1 MRMGNPSVRR
11 WASKSGSVPLNPE
24 VTPVTYKGVYGKT
37 AILALLT
44 IVAAVA
50 TEFLILNAI
59 ANANWEFIVT
69 ASIAASVSFIP
80 MLIMALV
87 IAFVPSSAKY
97 LAPVYSVLQGA
108 LLGSVALFVDMVY
121 PGIAFA
127 AFLGTA
133 IVFIVCVLVNRFLE
147 VKINNRF
154 MRGMLIAFFSLIV
167 VELIMYVLSLFGVFS
182 FSDTTF
188 IVIQIVISF
197 VCIAWATIM
206 MMWDLQSIDVCV
218 QNGMDKK
225 LEWNLAFSLVTTLVY
240 LYIEILELL
249 LRFLALFNRNK
260 K

>member
-11 WASKSGSVPLNPE
+11 WAAKSGSVPLNPE
-24 VTPVTYKGVYGKT
+24 VTPATYKGVYGKT

-44 IVAAVA
+44 IVAAIA
-50 TEFLILNAI
+50 TELLLLNAI
-59 ANANWEFIVT
+59 NNANWEFIMT
-69 ASIAASVSFIP
+69 ACIAASVSFIP
-80 MLIMALV
+80 MIIMAIV
-87 IAFVPSSAKY
+87 IAFVPTSAKY

-108 LLGSVALFVDMVY
+108 LLGSVSLFVDIEY

-133 IVFIVCVLVNRFLE
+133 IVFIVCVLVNKFLE
-147 VKINNRF
+147 VKISSRF
-154 MRGMLIAFFSLIV
+154 MRGMLIAFFSLII
-167 VELIMYVLSLFGVFS
+167 VELVMYVLSLFGVFS
-182 FSDTTF
+182 FSDTTV
-188 IVIQIVISF
+188 IVLQLIISL

-206 MMWDLQSIDVCV
+206 MLWDLQSIDVCV

-249 LRFLALFNRNK
+249 LRLVMIFGRNK
-260 K
+260 N